1 VWRDWAL
8 VGVPVP
14 TAVLEGFLRPEMPY
28 RIIAVVSVAGLLP
41 TLLWRRT
48 RPLLMIAIA
57 FVTAGLLLPL
67 TTGGDPPETYTSAAF
82 LILIY
87 ALCRWGSGREVVIG
101 MAIVLVDAA
110 VSMALDR
117 APVGRCDRRL
127 RGPVLGG
134 RSGHGTAVPVQGAD
148 PGGRPDHAGRTGTA
162 GPRPARH
169 RRAPRVGDR
178 DPRPG
183 RHRGGPLSRTRRP
196 TRCT

>member
-1 VWRDWAL
+1 VQDLLRSVWDDPRPPDPPTGVWRDWAL

-41 TLLWRRT
+41 TLLWRRI

-87 ALCRWGSGREVVIG
+87 ALCRWGP
-101 MAIVLVDAA
+101 AA
-110 VSMALDR
+110 
-117 APVGRCDRRL
+117 
-127 RGPVLGG
+127 
-134 RSGHGTAVPVQGAD
+134 RS
-148 PGGRPDHAGRTGTA
+148 
-162 GPRPARH
+162 
-169 RRAPRVGDR
+169 
-178 DPRPG
+178 
-183 RHRGGPLSRTRRP
+183 
-196 TRCT
+196 